1 MWFSNKGIG
10 YGTSIWL
17 LLLPGLSGADSRP
30 HRSAIDGVYNIN
42 TDLQSLLQDTTLSQD
57 KELSETLAWINKLP
71 TETSC
76 TQLAAMKLMT
86 ECKLLDDPSG
96 FAETHPEVHL
106 DDIKLEYAVKLAVCE
121 IAGAQPDQPHHA
133 LQNCEV
139 FLPSTQA
146 CTKRSW
152 WGSAQQS
159 SSDQMPCYPQTNEK
173 DLHLCFKTL
182 RSSPQYWTSYS
193 NAKFRAANMC
203 QLSRHAIEREKT
215 IQLHKNLTYVTFR
228 LHSSLHGVETQMKAI
243 QTELRESA
251 EGFKKSSE
259 GIKHSTDQFSYF
271 VKEAHKEAAQERQST
286 KNEMR
291 AVQKEVASVR
301 DSIIAEITA
310 HNARFNSQM
319 DTAMTKAAVA
329 LRDGHFDTLKAISN
343 ELQVFYQTLQNE
355 GSELALSMNNQL
367 QDYHE
372 KALRAIQIQHG
383 AVVDSYS
390 VMSTNLDDANQKI
403 DGLVGKVDGLDEKTM
418 RSLIKLDNLDHRL
431 DGIGTKFKSVEQAFA
446 VLDIVFGLGKVVIA
460 IASVVTVLFV
470 LPGKYLYK
478 ITSLIIISIL
488 LGAWDHGIGWHAPNS
503 NVSPTAGNST
513 LPAQSSWAQHININ
527 IPSPYLW
534 GAVAVSCFF
543 LAASLRQINTAWEGM
558 EDCLYRA
565 SFKSAHRFGILR
577 QRWDRDSVLTLPA
590 AEMPGV

>member
-1 MWFSNKGIG
+1 
-10 YGTSIWL
+10 
-17 LLLPGLSGADSRP
+17 
-30 HRSAIDGVYNIN
+30 
-42 TDLQSLLQDTTLSQD
+42 
-57 KELSETLAWINKLP
+57 
-71 TETSC
+71 
-76 TQLAAMKLMT
+76 
-86 ECKLLDDPSG
+86 
-96 FAETHPEVHL
+96 
-106 DDIKLEYAVKLAVCE
+106 
-121 IAGAQPDQPHHA
+121 
-133 LQNCEV
+133 
-139 FLPSTQA
+139 
-146 CTKRSW
+146 
-152 WGSAQQS
+152 
-159 SSDQMPCYPQTNEK
+159 
-173 DLHLCFKTL
+173 
-182 RSSPQYWTSYS
+182 
-193 NAKFRAANMC
+193 
-203 QLSRHAIEREKT
+203 
-215 IQLHKNLTYVTFR
+215 
-228 LHSSLHGVETQMKAI
+228 MKAI

-259 GIKHSTDQFSYF
+259 GIKHSTDQFSHF

-286 KNEMR
+286 KIEMR

-310 HNARFNSQM
+310 HNTRFNSQM

-343 ELQVFYQTLQNE
+343 ELQLFYQTLQNE

-367 QDYHE
+367 QEYHE
-372 KALRAIQIQHG
+372 KALQAIQIQHG
-383 AVVDSYS
+383 AVIDSYS
-390 VMSTNLDDANQKI
+390 VMSTSLDDANQKI
-403 DGLVGKVDGLDEKTM
+403 DGLVGKVDGLDEKTV
-418 RSLIKLDNLDHRL
+418 RSLNKLDNLDHRL

-446 VLDIVFGLGKVVIA
+446 VLDIVFGFGKVVIA
-460 IASVVTVLFV
+460 MASVVTVLFV
-470 LPGKYLYK
+470 LPGNYLYK
-478 ITSLIIISIL
+478 ITSLIIVSIL
-488 LGAWDHGIGWHAPNS
+488 LGAWNHGIDWQAPNS

-558 EDCLYRA
+558 ENCLYQA